1 MSDFNASRKKEC
13 EDAAVKAVECTDYKK
28 AFAYTVQA
36 IEYTLNLAEQCGGKL
51 ACAYLDDANGLLD
64 IAVQLKEKAAKAPE
78 VTASD
83 NAGASGT
90 AASGA
95 ESSDDSQMRLGTLPT
110 EKLSDVAGME
120 AAKEEVLVNVIAPIK
135 DPKAKKYGLQAG
147 GGLLL
152 YGLPG
157 TGKTFFAKAVAGELG
172 LPFYVFETSKVL
184 SKYVGESQQ
193 KIQNLFDEA
202 RKNEMSVIFID
213 EIDAIISGRGGD
225 NVHQTSKDITNIILT
240 EMDGIASQGKNPFLL
255 IGATNYPDKID
266 DAALSR
272 FRAKIEVELP
282 NEKVRRD
289 IFKRELLKQ
298 LSEDI
303 KVDDNAMDFLIS
315 STDGFSGR
323 DLVGIAAKIR
333 SKAYLADIQRIT
345 LEFCKAN
352 FVDNHVVSDEVAQ
365 SLARFKKRIGVQQ

>member
-13 EDAAVKAVECTDYKK
+13 EDAAVKAVECKDYKK

-90 AASGA
+90 AASGE

-120 AAKEEVLVNVIAPIK
+120 AAKEEVLVNVIAPIR

-255 IGATNYPDKID
+255 IGAFPRQNRGGT
-266 DAALSR
+266 
-272 FRAKIEVELP
+272 
-282 NEKVRRD
+282 
-289 IFKRELLKQ
+289 
-298 LSEDI
+298 
-303 KVDDNAMDFLIS
+303 
-315 STDGFSGR
+315 
-323 DLVGIAAKIR
+323 
-333 SKAYLADIQRIT
+333 
-345 LEFCKAN
+345 
-352 FVDNHVVSDEVAQ
+352 AQ
-365 SLARFKKRIGVQQ
+365 